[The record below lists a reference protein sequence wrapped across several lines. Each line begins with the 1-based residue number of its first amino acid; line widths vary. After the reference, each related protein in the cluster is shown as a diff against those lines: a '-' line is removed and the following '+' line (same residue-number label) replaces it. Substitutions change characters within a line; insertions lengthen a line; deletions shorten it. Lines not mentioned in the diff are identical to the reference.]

1 MSRKLLTIFA
11 ALLIAAS
18 LCACNGNGEE
28 ETTDGGRIEI
38 PSEDTNDND
47 ETNETEE
54 SNTGNV
60 IDPPVSEDNPGD
72 LTYTEKNDKIYVLAP
87 SGALNL
93 RTADYDIKTSV
104 ITGTELSRIGIST
117 DGVWSKIVFEG
128 ETLYVNNKY
137 ITGLAVLDAGFAPAG
152 MTLISVGSLK
162 CHIAPEED
170 EEWQADVKIVKWYE
184 ADDEIKVVGVNEETG
199 WYKVEFTAYDGSAAY
214 GYVVINDE
222 LYEKKDDT
230 TTDTTS
236 PETFKVDNMSITLTS
251 DFEAQN
257 MEGYTATYIDEKNTV
272 GAFIIQENFSLLE
285 GFENW
290 TLDEYAS
297 VLKSGI
303 PESAE
308 VGDIKTENG
317 IKYFEYEF
325 TNAELNL
332 TYYYYTVV
340 FKDTDC
346 FWTVQFTCLAE
357 DKAEA
362 KTVFEGYAKSI
373 TFAE

>member
-1 MSRKLLTIFA
+1 MSRKLLAIFA

-38 PSEDTNDND
+38 PSGETNGND
-47 ETNETEE
+47 ETHETEE
-54 SNTGNV
+54 SNTGSE
-60 IDPPVSEDNPGD
+60 IDPPASEDNPGD

-93 RTADYDIKTSV
+93 RTADYEIKTSV
-104 ITGTELSRIGIST
+104 ATGTELSRIGIST

-137 ITGLAVLDAGFAPAG
+137 TTGLAVLDAGFSPAG

-170 EEWQADVKIVKWYE
+170 EAWQADVKIVKWYV
-184 ADDEIKVVGVNEETG
+184 AGDEIKVVGVNEETG
-199 WYKVEFTAYDGSAAY
+199 WYKVEFTSYDGTNAF
-214 GYVVINDE
+214 GYIVINDE
-222 LYEKKDDT
+222 LYEKKE
-230 TTDTTS
+230 DTTS

-257 MEGYTATYIDEKNTV
+257 MEGFTATFVDEKNV
-272 GAFIIQENFSLLE
+272 VVAFVIQENFSLLE
-285 GFENW
+285 GFEDW

-297 VLKSGI
+297 VLRSSI

-308 VGDIKTENG
+308 VGDTKTENG

-325 TNAELNL
+325 TNTELNL
-332 TYYYYTVV
+332 TYYYYTAV

-346 FWTVQFTCLAE
+346 FWTVQLMCLAE
-357 DKAEA
+357 DKEA
-362 KTVFEGYAKSI
+362 TKPVFEEYTKSI